1 MCVQLSMPVHTHR
14 TWSTSQKAP
23 TVVGVII
30 IIGLLLEAFL
40 PLLVLHCACGPRY
53 ATISPLFL

>member
-1 MCVQLSMPVHTHR
+1 MCAAKYASAHTQHVVDVSE
-14 TWSTSQKAP
+14 STN
-23 TVVGVII
+23 VVGVII
-30 IIGLLLEAFL
+30 IIGLLLETFF